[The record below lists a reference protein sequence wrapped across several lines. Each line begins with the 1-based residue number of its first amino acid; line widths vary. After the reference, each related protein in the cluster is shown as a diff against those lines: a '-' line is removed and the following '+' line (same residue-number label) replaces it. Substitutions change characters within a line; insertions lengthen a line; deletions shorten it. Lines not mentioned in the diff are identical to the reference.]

1 MDLPEERGK
10 QRLDFDAY
18 GAFGVHLW
26 LENFFNSVVFLQ
38 SLTLRHRGTIVHGQD
53 YTDPSQ
59 GQSFGNDGAYKG
71 QFIS

>member
-1 MDLPEERGK
+1 MDLPEERENKGSI
-10 QRLDFDAY
+10 LMLM

-71 QFIS
+71 QFIR